1 MKSYQSLEQ
10 LFRDWVARTP
20 GITFG
25 NLDYALKDP
34 ESIAYDAL
42 KAFKAGWKAA
52 KADKPIA
59 PSKREQP

>member
-1 MKSYQSLEQ
+1 MKAPRSLEER
-10 LFRDWVARTP
+10 FRRWVAKTP

-42 KAFKAGWKAA
+42 AAFKAGWKAA
-52 KADKPIA
+52 KADKPQGA
-59 PSKREQP
+59 DNGS